1 MIVGQK
7 HCGSGDLMILFF
19 HMTWREDMFKGS
31 LDFMSRHSSLN
42 ITTLSSF
49 VAICNVAKEMFL
61 ICHLISQDPVIN

>member
-19 HMTWREDMFKGS
+19 HMTWREDMFH
-31 LDFMSRHSSLN
+31 LIDFMSRHSSLN